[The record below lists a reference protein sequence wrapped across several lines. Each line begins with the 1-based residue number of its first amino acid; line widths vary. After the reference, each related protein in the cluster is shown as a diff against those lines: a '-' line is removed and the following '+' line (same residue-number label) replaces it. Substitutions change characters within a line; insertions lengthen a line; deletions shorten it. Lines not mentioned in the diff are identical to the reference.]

1 MVMVAGAPTHKRTCA
16 TAVGGGPSSTVAA
29 GKKRV
34 TAIGGRDSNLDTGI
48 RPDGYG
54 YVDDFLPV
62 GGIRT

>member
-1 MVMVAGAPTHKRTCA
+1 MVMVAGAPTHKHTCA

-62 GGIRT
+62 GDIRT